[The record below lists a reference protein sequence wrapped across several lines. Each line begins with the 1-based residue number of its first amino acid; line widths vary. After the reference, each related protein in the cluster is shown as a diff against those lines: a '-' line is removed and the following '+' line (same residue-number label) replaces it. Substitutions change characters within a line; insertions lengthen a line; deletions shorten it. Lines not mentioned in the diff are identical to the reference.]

1 MPNLLA
7 VLLFTIIQFEL
18 GNSNDQQITAD
29 KNAFNAE
36 KLCRPIDG
44 TPFYNQCLNSS
55 VVKQKG
61 FIPRHLRPPWL
72 NSSLFEDNELSEE
85 KVKHDGC
92 YGCYKGTNASNGM
105 APGEEYCACTYNG
118 EMPNEKFGVIFGTIN
133 RKRPIC
139 LKALQQMT
147 FMPTCGNKYFDHI
160 KHCAMVHF
168 YDNEPEKEPRKPPK
182 KEHGGG
188 IPFTFPI
195 EFRNR
200 LCWDI
205 FSSQIPDVFVGIT
218 LTLSG
223 NCGYKSYHL
232 PDLLAPNGRVQE
244 MRGLQLDLQTIN
256 AVQWRDPAGGYEYS
270 NQTQLNWQPTDLKL
284 MKQNG
289 MPDGTL
295 MYPTNFVLR
304 PVGQLEFLMDLF
316 KHIYLHKNPEIYTS
330 TTEDT
335 VVAPQLAAIGLAIA
349 YNGARGNTKAQIGK
363 VLLDEGLSGQLMHNN
378 NRQFLQE
385 IQLIPSNDVF
395 KLKMESKMFLSD
407 SFDVLDQFK
416 TKTNTFYGN
425 NFEKINFRQ
434 GTEAANKIN
443 EFARKITAEG
453 NVSDVIQP
461 GDIEPHQTKIII
473 VNVAHFHTNWG
484 PLIGQFIYKNEEKF
498 RFIGVPIGSDND
510 QLHLAIVVPNNQLDL
525 SVVIK
530 EFKSFKLFDLLTK
543 SPTTEAKL
551 ILPPIKIDIFYEF
564 ENVLPSLGIRNAFN
578 QSTADF
584 TGMNKSVPLFINKF
598 IHKVSFSIAN
608 GTDTHF
614 QCDDRRLYRLPGF
627 EADESFA
634 FFLVHNKKN
643 ILFAGSVGIKRRYY
657 KKCS

>member
-1 MPNLLA
+1 MGG
-7 VLLFTIIQFEL
+7 LFYETRQH
-18 GNSNDQQITAD
+18 GTAAIG
-29 KNAFNAE
+29 KTAFNAE
-36 KLCRPIDG
+36 ELCRPIDG
-44 TPFYNQCLNSS
+44 TPFHNQCLNSS

-105 APGEEYCACTYNG
+105 APGEEYCACT
-118 EMPNEKFGVIFGTIN
+118 
-133 RKRPIC
+133 
-139 LKALQQMT
+139 
-147 FMPTCGNKYFDHI
+147 
-160 KHCAMVHF
+160 
-168 YDNEPEKEPRKPPK
+168 
-182 KEHGGG
+182 
-188 IPFTFPI
+188 
-195 EFRNR
+195 
-200 LCWDI
+200 
-205 FSSQIPDVFVGIT
+205 
-218 LTLSG
+218 
-223 NCGYKSYHL
+223 
-232 PDLLAPNGRVQE
+232 GRVQE

-304 PVGQLEFLMDLF
+304 PVGQLEFVMDLF

-363 VLLDEGLSGQLMHNN
+363 VLLDEDSSEQLMHNN
-378 NRQFLQE
+378 NRQFLQK

-416 TKTNTFYGN
+416 TKTNSFYGN
-425 NFEKINFRQ
+425 NFEKINFREA
-434 GTEAANKIN
+434 TEAANKIN

-461 GDIEPHQTKIII
+461 ADIEPHQTKIII

-543 SPTTEAKL
+543 SPKTEAKL

-564 ENVLPSLGIRNAFN
+564 ENVLPSLGIKNAFN

-584 TGMNKSVPLFINKF
+584 TGMNKSVPSLFINKF

-643 ILFAGSVGIKRRYY
+643 IRFAGSVGIKRRYY